1 MTLKHKIDVYDFGAH
16 GSLLEL
22 AEAIADEA
30 SHSGRSAQWCTAVLH
45 DRAPNQL
52 PHCGGFRPTL
62 ITDLDKVSF
71 LEQEQ

>member
-1 MTLKHKIDVYDFGAH
+1 MTQKHKIDVYDDGAH
-16 GSLLEL
+16 SSLIEL
-22 AEAIADEA
+22 AESIAYEA
-30 SHSGRSAQWCTAVLH
+30 SHNGRSTTWCTAMLH

-71 LEQEQ
+71 LEQDQ